1 MLKILN
7 IKIKD
12 FMCIKDV
19 DLDFSN
25 DKAILITGNNG
36 EGKSTLIEAVAVC
49 LSDNKRSKTYK
60 EYIRLNCQKAFIELS
75 ATIFSEPILI
85 KTTITESDKTRE
97 ITYKGQIYKNS
108 KSNTLI
114 KDLSLDSYSD
124 IIFAMQNC
132 TSVVDYTP
140 KKRSEYFQD
149 IFSMNFDERVN
160 ELRNQNKNIK
170 DFLLSNESK
179 KQVLEKDLS
188 VPVSLIKEKK
198 FTLSRADIKKM
209 TDEIKEA
216 EEKVKENKANID
228 YNKVVDERISELENQ
243 KIKLSYENET
253 LEKESEALNYYL
265 AEKRKIEQLNSE
277 YTQKLNVCITS
288 KTELENKKKE
298 ILENLEKKT
307 VELSEAEKDKN
318 NAFYDYKTA
327 KERLE
332 KVNKGICPDCGR
344 EYNSSDKEQA
354 QFQYETLMSLYHDKE
369 SEYNNTN
376 DAYKNLLSS
385 KEEITRN
392 INTNSYDIND
402 YEKNIKFNDEKLME
416 LEKEIEDISGNKDK
430 IKENEKTLKEL
441 DEKIIELSNSKKET
455 FDIKSFLDKIHENNL
470 KIIENNSITTF
481 NEEAKNR
488 NQIEIAKRQ
497 EKENELKQVEEK
509 IKSDN
514 ERYALNKSI
523 IEILSN
529 HLPSYIIV
537 KCCNIISS
545 IMNNI
550 IQVSFP
556 YMEVNLVQKDGILIF
571 YNPDTRK
578 YNKMLNA
585 DMCSGFQKEIIS
597 IAFRCAVSEI
607 YNLSFAFFDEID
619 SASSEENSIKMYEFL
634 NNANLFEQFF
644 IITHKK
650 KTVEYIKNQ
659 YTNISAYEVSDGQ
672 YTKF

>member
-12 FMCIKDV
+12 FMCIRDV
-19 DLDFSN
+19 DLDFPN

-75 ATIFSEPILI
+75 ATIFNEPILI
-85 KTTITESDKTRE
+85 RTTITESDKTRE
-97 ITYKGQIYKNS
+97 ITYKGNIYKNS

-114 KDLSLDSYSD
+114 KDLSLDSYTD

-160 ELRNQNKNIK
+160 ELRNQNKDIK

-188 VPVSLIKEKK
+188 EPVSLIKEKK
-198 FTLSRADIKKM
+198 FILSRADIKKM
-209 TDEIKEA
+209 TDEIKDA

-228 YNKVVDERISELENQ
+228 YNKVVDERIDELENQ
-243 KIKLSYENET
+243 EIKLSYENET
-253 LEKESEALNYYL
+253 LEKESSALNYYL

-277 YTQKLNVCITS
+277 DTQKLNVCITS
-288 KTELENKKKE
+288 KKELENKKTE

-307 VELSEAEKDKN
+307 IELSAAEKNKN

-344 EYNSSDKEQA
+344 EYDASDKEQS
-354 QFQYETLMSLYHDKE
+354 QLQYDSLMSWYHDKE
-369 SEYNNTN
+369 SEYNHIN
-376 DAYKNLLSS
+376 DDYKNLLSS
-385 KEEITRN
+385 KEEIVRN
-392 INTNSYDIND
+392 INANSYDIND
-402 YEKNIKFNDEKLME
+402 YEKNIKFNDKKLIE
-416 LEKEIEDISGNKDK
+416 LEDEIDDISKNKDK
-430 IKENEKTLKEL
+430 IKENEKTLKEIS
-441 DEKIIELSNSKKET
+441 EKIVELRNSKKET
-455 FDIKSFLDKIHENNL
+455 FDIKSLLDKIHENNL
-470 KIIENNSITTF
+470 KILENSSISTF
-481 NEEAKNR
+481 NEEAKSI
-488 NQIEIAKRQ
+488 NQLELAKRQ
-497 EKENELKQVEEK
+497 EKEDEIKQVEEK

-619 SASSEENSIKMYEFL
+619 STSSEENSIKMYEFL
-634 NNANLFEQFF
+634 NNTNLFEQFF

-650 KTVEYIKNQ
+650 KTVEYIKTQ